1 MLYGLPSYAAN
12 AGYTSGAFSSSTPWL
27 ATLDGITVNQ
37 NFSNPFPSGYNF
49 FTGSADG
56 LLAQIGQ
63 GLSGGWPSAL
73 EPVYNQQW
81 NLNIKRSLG
90 RGMVLEIAYA
100 GNKGTH
106 LARSSLFAQ

>member
-1 MLYGLPSYAAN
+1 VN
-12 AGYTSGAFSSSTPWL
+12 ST
-27 ATLDGITVNQ
+27 
-37 NFSNPFPSGYNF
+37 FSNPFPTGYNF

-63 GLSGGWPSAL
+63 GLSGGWPGGNAL

-81 NLNIKRSLG
+81 NVNIQRSVG
-90 RGMVLEIAYA
+90 RDMVVEIAYA

-106 LARSSLFAQ
+106 LALSSQLDQLRP

>member
-1 MLYGLPSYAAN
+1 VYELDTKTVIPVRLRHFYGLPCYAAN

-27 ATLDGITVNQ
+27 STLDGITVNQ

-63 GLSGGWPSAL
+63 GLSGGWPSGNAL
-73 EPVYNQQW
+73 
-81 NLNIKRSLG
+81 SLCTTSS
-90 RGMVLEIAYA
+90 GM
-100 GNKGTH
+100 
-106 LARSSLFAQ
+106 